1 MLKSDNM
8 FHIIQDA
15 IHRDFLN
22 DNNLLRLFNR
32 TYDLITQFTSRQTYV
47 EYLAEQLTKLE
58 GVNLHET

>member
-15 IHRDFLN
+15 IHHDFLK

-32 TYDLITQFTSRQTYV
+32 TYDLITQFTSKQTYA
-47 EYLAEQLTKLE
+47 EYLTEQLKKLE
-58 GVNLHET
+58 GVNLND